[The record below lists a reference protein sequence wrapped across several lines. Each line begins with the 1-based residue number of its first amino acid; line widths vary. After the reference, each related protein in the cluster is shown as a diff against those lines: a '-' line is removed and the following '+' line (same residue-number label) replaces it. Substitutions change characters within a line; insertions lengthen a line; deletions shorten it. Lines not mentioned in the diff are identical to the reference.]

1 MPLDA
6 DYLCEFRSL
15 AKTGN
20 PKTSSSDAQ
29 ISLPSLPLVRLAVPH
44 VKCPDGHVTHAFL
57 ACDEQSACWLRGYGY
72 VESEVWG
79 VLSTASCPAPM
90 TSLPAMFTCSSG
102 GQRVSY
108 SMVCDHRPQC
118 GDGSDESFCVFPP
131 CSDATPMQ
139 CGTSTQVH
147 KREGGREIEGEGGM
161 AREWG
166 RKERRE
172 RGVERG
178 EGRGKE
184 GEEGRERE
192 GEVKRGEGER
202 EVERLSERGRDR
214 DIEEGRE
221 RRGEYKKG

>member
-1 MPLDA
+1 MCVCVCVCVCVSVCVCICVCVSVCFRYKQSWQWADGSIAFYMRAIGTTGPHCAVSKARYAKKLDLDEACNVPLDA
-6 DYLCEFRSL
+6 DYLCEFQSL

-20 PKTSSSDAQ
+20 PKTSSSDTQ

-44 VKCPDGHVTHAFL
+44 VKCPDGHVTQAFL

-79 VLSTASCPAPM
+79 VPSTASCPAPM

-108 SMVCDHRPQC
+108 SMVCDHRQQC

-131 CSDATPMQ
+131 CSDTTPLQ

-147 KREGGREIEGEGGM
+147 KREGGR
-161 AREWG
+161 
-166 RKERRE
+166 
-172 RGVERG
+172 
-178 EGRGKE
+178 
-184 GEEGRERE
+184 
-192 GEVKRGEGER
+192 
-202 EVERLSERGRDR
+202 
-214 DIEEGRE
+214 
-221 RRGEYKKG
+221 